1 MSEHEQH
8 DEIAREER
16 DIYAIIV
23 AATLPVVIGLL
34 IEGGS
39 MDGGA
44 TLSLLLVAVG
54 VIGLL
59 AGLRAFVARRLPRA
73 IVHRNS

>member
-8 DEIAREER
+8 DAIAREER

-23 AATLPVVIGLL
+23 AASLPVVIGLL

-54 VIGLL
+54 VVGLL
-59 AGLRAFVARRLPRA
+59 AGLRALVARRIPRA
-73 IVHRNS
+73 IVHRDP